1 MAKGKTDDDLKL
13 YYSIGEV
20 AERLGVNAS
29 QLRFWENE
37 FAHIKPNKNS
47 RGERRFTR
55 DNIRQLE
62 QIEYLLK
69 ERGFTI
75 DGARKEIAASKKKT
89 PDKDE
94 LIDRMRQVRAR
105 LVELLEKD

>member
-1 MAKGKTDDDLKL
+1 MARGKTDDDLKL

-47 RGERRFTR
+47 RGERRFTK

-62 QIEYLLK
+62 EIEYLLK

-75 DGARKEIAASKKKT
+75 EGARREIAAGKKKT
-89 PDKDE
+89 PGKE
-94 LIDRMRQVRAR
+94 EIIDRLREVKAR
-105 LVELLEKD
+105 LTKMLSED

>member
-1 MAKGKTDDDLKL
+1 MAKGKSDDDLKL

-47 RGERRFTR
+47 RGERRFTK

-75 DGARKEIAASKKKT
+75 DGARKEIAAGKKKGLN
-89 PDKDE
+89 KE
-94 LIDRMRQVRAR
+94 EIIDRLREVRLR
-105 LVELLEKD
+105 LTNLLEE

>member
-1 MAKGKTDDDLKL
+1 MARAKLDDLKL

-29 QLRFWENE
+29 QLRFWESE
-37 FAHIKPNKNS
+37 FKHIKPNKNS
-47 RGERRFTR
+47 RGERRFTK

-62 QIEYLLK
+62 EVEYLLK

-75 DGARKEIAASKKKT
+75 EGARKEITQAKKPVVGKEEVINRL
-89 PDKDE
+89 K
-94 LIDRMRQVRAR
+94 MVRER
-105 LVELLEKD
+105 LEKIISN